1 MSRKLSSYQV
11 ISGSDAVQA
20 LRNISAALE
29 GEQDKNP
36 PQKQYIK
43 EANSGLD
50 SDFWREKKCTT
61 FSKKR

>member
-1 MSRKLSSYQV
+1 MSRKVSSYQA

-20 LRNISAALE
+20 LGNISAALE
-29 GEQDKNP
+29 GEQDKSL

-50 SDFWREKKCTT
+50 NDFWREKKCTT
-61 FSKKR
+61 FSKQR